1 VCALAPGY
9 STTIPAVIN
18 WCFDC
23 KIKCQP
29 YAEEGETMLAEIRQE
44 ARAAEEA
51 ALAAALQAA
60 CLQVPVDVAGLR
72 ANLQRARGVLERE
85 DRLAALALAAEIFS
99 GSGSIVAG
107 VAEDTT
113 SLINMVYN
121 DPVKDWDEV
130 GGCTS

>member
-1 VCALAPGY
+1 
-9 STTIPAVIN
+9 
-18 WCFDC
+18 
-23 KIKCQP
+23 
-29 YAEEGETMLAEIRQE
+29 MLAEIRQE